1 VPRLL
6 VFRVSDSFSSLWPT
20 LARECGLELEVTTSP
35 ERFDTATDAIGLVAA
50 GGDEDRLEDIF
61 RDLSPRS
68 IDVAA
73 VASHAERRVVVATLR
88 AGASDY
94 FSLTEDLDLLRSWLR
109 DHTER
114 IQHKERRSLFAEN
127 QRSKYRFDGILG
139 ESPALLAALDR
150 AARIIPH
157 PNVTVLITGET
168 GTGKEL
174 LARALHYNGPRREA
188 PFVDVNCAAIPEQL
202 LESELFGHE
211 KGAFTS
217 ANSSKPGL
225 FELAHGGTL
234 FLDEIGHLP
243 MALQGKLLRVLQER
257 QIRRVGGVKSL
268 HIDVKVIAATHV
280 NLSTAVKRGEFREDL
295 YYRLNVVPLELPP
308 LRARSDDVVPLAKHF
323 LRAFANEYGVPS
335 PQLTPGAERMLKQRR
350 WPGNVRELRNTI
362 ERGVLLCVGRQLRTE
377 DVEAEADADVRD
389 ANGIPFPATLNVV
402 IGAVIREMLE
412 LCGGNKSEAARRLG
426 ISRTRFQRI
435 LDNGDESREIDGEV
449 DGSAETDVAVP
460 LTIMR
465 GGAAAS
471 VRPVR

>member
-1 VPRLL
+1 MPRLL
-6 VFRVSDSFSSLWPT
+6 VLRVSDSFSSLWPT
-20 LARECGLELEVTTSP
+20 LARECGLQLEVTTSP
-35 ERFDTATDAIGLVAA
+35 ELFDTATDAIGLVAA
-50 GGDEDRLEDIF
+50 GGDEDRLEEIF
-61 RDLSPRS
+61 RDLSPRGV
-68 IDVAA
+68 DVAA
-73 VASHAERRVVVATLR
+73 VASHAERRIVVATLR
-88 AGASDY
+88 AGAADY
-94 FSLTEDLDLLRSWLR
+94 FSLAEDLDLLRSWLR

-114 IQHKERRSLFAEN
+114 MQHRERRSVFAES

-217 ANSSKPGL
+217 ASSSKPGL
-225 FELAHGGTL
+225 FELANGGTL

-243 MALQGKLLRVLQER
+243 MSLQGKLLRVLQER
-257 QIRRVGGVKSL
+257 QLRRVGGTKSL

-280 NLSTAVKRGEFREDL
+280 NLSAAVKRGEFREDL
-295 YYRLNVVPLELPP
+295 FYRLNVVPLELPP
-308 LRARSDDVVPLAKHF
+308 LRARPEDVVPLAKHF
-323 LRAFANEYGVPS
+323 IRAFAIEYGVPA

-350 WPGNVRELRNTI
+350 WAGNVRELRNAI
-362 ERGVLLCVGRQLRTE
+362 ERGVLLCDSRQLRTE
-377 DVEAEADADVRD
+377 DVEAEAAADVRD

-402 IGAVIREMLE
+402 IGAVIREMLD

-435 LDNGDESREIDGEV
+435 LDHGGETGDAEAVV
-449 DGSAETDVAVP
+449 DGAPEDDVAVP
-460 LTIMR
+460 LTIVR
-465 GGAAAS
+465 GNAAAS
-471 VRPVR
+471 ARPAR